1 MRTAVIA
8 DIHANLEALQ
18 AVLTRVEVLRADEIV
33 CLGDIVGYN
42 ADANECVDIIRSMKI
57 RCILGNHDAC
67 AAGLEEPEDF
77 NPVARRAVLWTRAEL
92 TDENSLFLRN
102 LPREQRVRDI
112 FIFHGSIHDT
122 NRYIL
127 YMNDAADNFTQLS
140 GMGRSLRIGFFGHT
154 HVRAALYYYQRAI
167 SVELA
172 TDLKLAEERR
182 YLINPGSVGQPR
194 DGDPRASFLVYD
206 ADDHRVTFNRVEYD
220 IHACQDKII
229 RAGLPS
235 RLAER
240 LASGT

>member
-18 AVLTRVEVLRADEIV
+18 SVLARIEVLRAYEIV

-42 ADANECVDIIRSMKI
+42 ADPNECVDIMRTRNI

-67 AAGLEEPEDF
+67 AAGLEEPDGF

-92 TDENSLFLRN
+92 TDENRLFLRN
-102 LPREQRVRDI
+102 LPREQRVGDV
-112 FIFHGSIHDT
+112 FFFHGSIHDT
-122 NRYIL
+122 DRYIL
-127 YMNDAADNFTQLS
+127 YMNDAADNFTQLA
-140 GMGRSLRIGFFGHT
+140 GMGSSLWIGFFGHT
-154 HVRAALYYYQRAI
+154 HVGAVLYYYQRAV
-167 SVELA
+167 SVEHA
-172 TDLKLAEERR
+172 PDLKLAEEKR

-220 IHACQDKII
+220 VHACQDKII

>member
-18 AVLTRVEVLRADEIV
+18 AVLARIEVLRAHETV

-42 ADANECVDIIRSMKI
+42 ADPNECVDIMRTRNI

-67 AAGLEEPEDF
+67 AAGLEEPDGF
-77 NPVARRAVLWTRAEL
+77 NPFARRAVLWTRAEL
-92 TDENSLFLRN
+92 TDENRLFLRN
-102 LPREQRVRDI
+102 LPREQRVGDI
-112 FIFHGSIHDT
+112 FLFHGSIHDT

-127 YMNDAADNFTQLS
+127 YMSDAADNFTQLA
-140 GMGRSLRIGFFGHT
+140 GMGNSLWIGFFGHT
-154 HVRAALYYYQRAI
+154 HVRAVLYYYQKAV
-167 SVELA
+167 SFELA
-172 TDLKLAEERR
+172 PDLKLEEEKR

-206 ADDHRVTFNRVEYD
+206 ADDRRVTFNLVEYD
-220 IHACQDKII
+220 VHACQDKII

-235 RLAER
+235 WLAER